1 MGEVVC
7 DDDLISTTIVGKR
20 GAPKM
25 TLIGKLKNNS
35 TKKAILTQKKMFL
48 KEKIYV
54 KENLTPYKY
63 RLFKTTKDFAHKNGF
78 KFVWTRDGNIYIRK
92 NENSRPFLIRN
103 KGMLTKLEICSSDDF
118 SSQWLHVVLYGL

>member
-63 RLFKTTKDFAHKNGF
+63 RAACSKRQKTSQTKKG
-78 KFVWTRDGNIYIRK
+78 
-92 NENSRPFLIRN
+92 SLIR
-103 KGMLTKLEICSSDDF
+103 F
-118 SSQWLHVVLYGL
+118 